1 MKSKVE
7 GGRAGGC
14 EGVGGCDEGVAF
26 WMQARWEKH
35 CTGAPLPEGGLPGN
49 AKKWGNF
56 DHAYV
61 EFCFV
66 ALATDARL
74 CTSDANN

>member
-26 WMQARWEKH
+26 GCGRDGKNIV
-35 CTGAPLPEGGLPGN
+35 PG
-49 AKKWGNF
+49 
-56 DHAYV
+56 HA
-61 EFCFV
+61 
-66 ALATDARL
+66 A
-74 CTSDANN
+74 